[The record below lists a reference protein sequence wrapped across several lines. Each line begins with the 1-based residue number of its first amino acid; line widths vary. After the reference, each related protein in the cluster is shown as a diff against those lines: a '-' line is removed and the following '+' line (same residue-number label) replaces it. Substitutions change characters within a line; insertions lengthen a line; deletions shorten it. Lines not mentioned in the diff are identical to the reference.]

1 MRLKSTGLPQIPQMV
16 CVLSIFCLAF
26 SYAPLFP
33 GCLSV
38 LVSMIL
44 LCGSST
50 GSKVK
55 DYKSPCCLLSFL
67 YQLKERRQNKKTEDP
82 ELSFCLNVFG
92 VCFELSLNCILP
104 HRSYCLQLSATVNL
118 CLLCHPLHLPPPM
131 LNTVSAPT
139 VFPLLQVVSV
149 TVSFLAFPCV
159 YDLTL
164 FLSLCVLTIATVAI
178 PVYNNV

>member
-16 CVLSIFCLAF
+16 CVFRIFCLAF

-44 LCGSST
+44 PCGSST
-50 GSKVK
+50 GNRVK

-104 HRSYCLQLSATVNL
+104 HRSYCLQLSATVIFI
-118 CLLCHPLHLPPPM
+118 
-131 LNTVSAPT
+131 PT
-139 VFPLLQVVSV
+139 ALPLLWLFRGMS
-149 TVSFLAFPCV
+149 
-159 YDLTL
+159 LTL
-164 FLSLCVLTIATVAI
+164 FLHPSCNGLPMSWLCRWRSSQTVFCCQVLAI
-178 PVYNNV
+178 HCPQD